1 MTSEFKV
8 VHCAFC
14 PVVSWESPMTSV
26 TGKDSAPSA
35 RKPSLIGETARLS
48 VSILL
53 GLLAGLVLQVW
64 TLAFLGRLGSEAL
77 YIRAI
82 YAPVGF
88 LVLAVTEGLVV
99 AAQVSAGIATRN
111 GRRDVLRSAPTYV
124 VVGGGVLLLTAAV
137 FAAGSDVVFGV
148 LGVKSADRSGVVAF
162 VVAVCLTSV
171 VSLLPYAGGAV
182 LRGMGRAGASSLLS
196 VGFTL
201 LSMAATAVLGATT
214 GLGVLAVPVGTL
226 VASAVAGPAA
236 GVLLR
241 GHLPHVSK
249 PWLRREA
256 VGELWSFGAPVA
268 ATFLLLSS
276 VNFGYLWV
284 LRDAGTA
291 DIAGFGLAQNA
302 TSFFMVVALAVG
314 SGAAVAAN
322 LRPGEDRRPIDSAGL
337 TATIQVA
344 LPAYAVIGAL
354 AYLLRR
360 PLAGL
365 LTSDKAIAAVAADY
379 FLWTGPTFALFGG
392 TLALLTYLEQIGRA
406 SAAFALN
413 AAYFAVLLAVA
424 FCLAPPVGST
434 TLAQLLAAGN
444 VVGFATCWY
453 CARHLTRRAR

>member
-1 MTSEFKV
+1 MAALTR
-8 VHCAFC
+8 
-14 PVVSWESPMTSV
+14 
-26 TGKDSAPSA
+26 KDSAPQA
-35 RKPSLIGETARLS
+35 RKPSLIGETVRLS
-48 VSILL
+48 GSILV

-111 GRRDVLRSAPTYV
+111 GRRDVLRSSPTHIA
-124 VVGGGVLLLTAAV
+124 VGGGVLLLTAAV

-148 LGVKSADRSGVVAF
+148 LGVEARNRSGVVAF

-171 VSLLPYAGGAV
+171 VSLLPYVGGAA

-201 LSMAATAVLGATT
+201 LTMAATASLNAVT
-214 GLGVLAVPVGTL
+214 GLGVLAVPIGTL
-226 VASAVAGPAA
+226 VAGAVVGAVA

-241 GHLPHVSK
+241 EHLPQVSK
-249 PWLRREA
+249 PWLRRDA
-256 VGELWSFGAPVA
+256 VVELRSFGAPVA

-291 DIAGFGLAQNA
+291 EIAGFGLGQNA
-302 TSFFMVVALAVG
+302 TSFFTVVALAVG
-314 SGAAVAAN
+314 SGAAVAVN
-322 LRPGEDRRPIDSAGL
+322 LRPGEDRRPINSAGL
-337 TATIQVA
+337 TATVQVA

-354 AYLLRR
+354 AYLLRH
-360 PLAGL
+360 PLAGM
-365 LTSDKAIAAVAADY
+365 LTSDQAIAAIAADY

-406 SAAFALN
+406 SAAFTLN
-413 AAYFAVLLAVA
+413 MAYFAVLLAVA
-424 FCLAPPVGST
+424 LCLPPPVGST
-434 TLAQLLAAGN
+434 TLARLLAAGN
-444 VVGFATCWY
+444 IVGFATCWY
-453 CARHLTRRAR
+453 CARHLIRRAR